1 LLRFLQHRFE
11 RSIKEM
17 KKLVVLGV
25 TLVVLLAIAGTTL
38 AAGTG
43 PGNGSGQPITDGSNP
58 VSLAGTIV
66 DTSHYA
72 VGEGPGR
79 GEASSYL
86 LFRTTDGKEIRL
98 VVGPSWYLDSQGLT
112 FAAGDAVTVTGWYEA
127 DGDLAVASVATGGK
141 TITLRDA
148 DGRPLWSGTSNRGI
162 NRPGNDA
169 SQGNNGNAQ
178 PLRNGSGFGSGR
190 QGNPGNEAGCDGTC
204 PYCTAP

>member
-1 LLRFLQHRFE
+1 
-11 RSIKEM
+11 M

-66 DTSHYA
+66 DTSHYV

-112 FAAGDAVTVTGWYEA
+112 FAAEDAVTVTGRYET

-148 DGRPLWSGTSNRGI
+148 DGHPLWAGKSN
-162 NRPGNDA
+162 
-169 SQGNNGNAQ
+169 

-190 QGNPGNEAGCDGTC
+190 QGNAGNEAGCDGTC